1 MVEKRTFERLA
12 VTLSGTLFV
21 HGFDIPITINNL
33 SVPVGTNSINEI
45 GIGFQCHNDAIPKEN
60 LMKIGTHVRIQFI
73 DSDYIDNVQLFKFE
87 ISHINPQKCVTV
99 FGARLRDSDIN
110 YPLYVQAKKR
120 LVIAREADQLE
131 EFLDNL

>member
-1 MVEKRTFERLA
+1 MIEKRTFERLA

-21 HGFDIPITINNL
+21 HGFDIPITINNF
-33 SVPVGTNSINEI
+33 SVPIGVDTIDEI
-45 GIGFQCHNDAIPKEN
+45 GIGFQCHNNAIPKDSLIE
-60 LMKIGTHVRIQFI
+60 IGTHIRIQFF
-73 DSDYIDNVQLFKFE
+73 DSDYIDNVQLYKFE
-87 ISHINPQKCVTV
+87 ISHINPQKHVTV

-120 LVIAREADQLE
+120 LVVAREADQLE